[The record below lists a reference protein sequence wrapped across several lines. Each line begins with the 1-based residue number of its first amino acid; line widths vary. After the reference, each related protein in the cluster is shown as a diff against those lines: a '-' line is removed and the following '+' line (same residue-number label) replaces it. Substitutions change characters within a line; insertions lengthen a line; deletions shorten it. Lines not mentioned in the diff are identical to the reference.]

1 MGEPILS
8 RPVTLTMGWMDVV
21 RLDRLLRET
30 FDSRVVRREYELL
43 GTLSWPEM
51 VLIVD
56 LVALVG
62 LLLTR
67 DPIGFEVCG
76 AHQSVWPFLVVGA
89 LRRSSMGRGGG
100 DH

>member
-1 MGEPILS
+1 
-8 RPVTLTMGWMDVV
+8 MGWMDVV

-76 AHQSVWPFLVVGA
+76 QRTSPFGRSLSWALCVGP
-89 LRRSSMGRGGG
+89 LWGGGGG